1 MRQKYCEYCKDW
13 HWHGTSWI
21 KLWHQMSL
29 YNRIMLALMLGEI
42 GLLIIIVLQG
52 WGIL

>member
-1 MRQKYCEYCKDW
+1 MSYYDGDNYRREMLWEMRIEV
-13 HWHGTSWI
+13 
-21 KLWHQMSL
+21 
-29 YNRIMLALMLGEI
+29 

>member
-1 MRQKYCEYCKDW
+1 MKKWANDNYRE
-13 HWHGTSWI
+13 
-21 KLWHQMSL
+21 
-29 YNRIMLALMLGEI
+29 IMLGLMLLEI

>member
-1 MRQKYCEYCKDW
+1 
-13 HWHGTSWI
+13 
-21 KLWHQMSL
+21 MS
-29 YNRIMLALMLGEI
+29 YYDGDSYRKIMLWAMVCEI